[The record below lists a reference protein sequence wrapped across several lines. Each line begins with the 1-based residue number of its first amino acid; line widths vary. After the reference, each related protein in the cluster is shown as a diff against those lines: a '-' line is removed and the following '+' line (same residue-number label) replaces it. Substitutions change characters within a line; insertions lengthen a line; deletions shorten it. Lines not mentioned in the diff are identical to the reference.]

1 MVHKGSDL
9 CHVIRMPA
17 EQHALFQ
24 ILQGVQKLRHI
35 FFPDMAQDRN
45 VRAVL
50 FRVLLIEPDPDLS
63 PDKQLIGKVG
73 DGIKKQEVGISQ
85 GKLLNRP
92 IQRLAHF
99 SSVSKSGLAFLRRL
113 WYFTILLFEEAT

>member
-1 MVHKGSDL
+1 
-9 CHVIRMPA
+9 MPA

>member
-1 MVHKGSDL
+1 
-9 CHVIRMPA
+9 MPA

-35 FFPDMAQDRN
+35 LFPDMAQDRN

-50 FRVLLIEPDPDLS
+50 FRVLPVEPDPDLS

-73 DGIKKQEVGISQ
+73 DGIKNTK
-85 GKLLNRP
+85 
-92 IQRLAHF
+92 
-99 SSVSKSGLAFLRRL
+99 
-113 WYFTILLFEEAT
+113 